1 MRQHTSKLEET
12 PIYRIGY
19 NLHCKSEINEK
30 IFNFDNNMERI
41 QRNKNN
47 RQKDVFNL
55 SKTLTGKVFRN
66 AILLHI
72 CDCLLNIDSEIQS

>member
-1 MRQHTSKLEET
+1 MRQHASKLEET

-30 IFNFDNNMERI
+30 ILNFG
-41 QRNKNN
+41 NKNN

-55 SKTLTGKVFRN
+55 SKTLTGEVFQN
-66 AILLHI
+66 TILLHI

>member
-1 MRQHTSKLEET
+1 MGQHASKLEET

-19 NLHCKSEINEK
+19 NCKSEINEK
-30 IFNFDNNMERI
+30 ILNFGNNMERI

-55 SKTLTGKVFRN
+55 SKTLTGKVFQN
-66 AILLHI
+66 TILLHI

>member
-1 MRQHTSKLEET
+1 MRQHASKLEET

-55 SKTLTGKVFRN
+55 SKTLTGEVFQN
-66 AILLHI
+66 TILLHI
-72 CDCLLNIDSEIQS
+72 CDYLLNIDSEIQS

>member
-1 MRQHTSKLEET
+1 
-12 PIYRIGY
+12 
-19 NLHCKSEINEK
+19 
-30 IFNFDNNMERI
+30 MERI

-72 CDCLLNIDSEIQS
+72 CDCLLNIDSEI

>member
-1 MRQHTSKLEET
+1 
-12 PIYRIGY
+12 
-19 NLHCKSEINEK
+19 
-30 IFNFDNNMERI
+30 MERI

-55 SKTLTGKVFRN
+55 SKTLTGQAFQN
-66 AILLHI
+66 TILLHI